1 MPFSMNIMV
10 KVSIIHWVGGNW
22 KYYENDTGNPAR
34 GPVVTAFDGV
44 PGMPDTPRRS
54 SSERASYQSNTE
66 RLLHCGWWFVF
77 WGLNHTCMEKKVVP
91 APLKKQVLLENHEA
105 VFAGHFLPKKLIQRV
120 SQYYYWLQMKAD
132 IIEVHTYVNHVQLVY
147 QHSCRR
153 DILGP
158 C

>member
-1 MPFSMNIMV
+1 
-10 KVSIIHWVGGNW
+10 
-22 KYYENDTGNPAR
+22 
-34 GPVVTAFDGV
+34 
-44 PGMPDTPRRS
+44 
-54 SSERASYQSNTE
+54 
-66 RLLHCGWWFVF
+66 
-77 WGLNHTCMEKKVVP
+77 MEKKVVP